1 MKSDV
6 APQGKNMPDEKET
19 DTVFSYGTGPVYNDP
34 DGNFTIE
41 FPSGFGLEEDQPDY
55 QFIAWWPAATDKEEA
70 PYCIFLSKNDL
81 SRELSDEMSLDDY
94 ETVFHQMQQ
103 LMAKAG
109 RGMPWGIYRGH
120 GEEPTILGATQ
131 LDDVFYIELPI
142 GPKRTTTIKA
152 RLALENLNAKEFPE
166 ILQKFVDHIRV
177 HNLIAE
183 HPADRENTGDPAMEE
198 ASNNEPVWGKRLT
211 FTQNRHVNGLD
222 FSIGVPD
229 GFVVQEDVE
238 DSALGMREFI
248 IYWPDPE
255 NPDDVMDSPLAMFA
269 QPQYQS
275 SEKPVSRENWQYIA
289 RQFAEQFA
297 RMGMAHDIFS
307 NELENV
313 SYVAYKM
320 SRGTTMIIHT
330 VTPYHNF
337 SLRITAGN
345 DQADRAFTKEALD
358 SWMSTIC
365 PVAEDREEEKG
376 SEETKLPENTQQE
389 TIPKESAKKEK
400 PAPKTRKSRRK
411 PFEIRGTLVP
421 LEECTLDERGFLT
434 GLRCY
439 EDEII
444 LPVGIKGIEKD
455 AFLYTTK
462 KNSVVVPQG
471 ATTLAESAFQSCYG
485 VRYVFLPTTLRTI
498 GNKAFFCCN
507 RMTSILVPEGCT
519 EIGTEAFC
527 GCEKLKNIYL
537 PASLQ
542 KIGKDAFRTWN
553 SETTIH
559 APGGSVAEAYARE
572 NGLKV
577 DNKPAPT
584 ITVASGVVLPSAAA
598 PMQDEPET
606 PEEDARSVE
615 APLAAETEPPVEAQ
629 PSAELQ
635 PSPEPPPSEKTI
647 ADEKKEE
654 KARLQEQ
661 LQTLEQPSASEKE
674 KQQRLAQLQTERN
687 ACGLFQFSKKKAL
700 DHQIHAAEFELHVL
714 QKQRDAEREEVTEQ
728 IRRLTREI
736 EE

>member
-19 DTVFSYGTGPVYNDP
+19 DTVFSYGTGPVYNDQ

-70 PYCIFLSKNDL
+70 PYCIFLSKNGH

-94 ETVFHQMQQ
+94 ETVFRQMQQ

-120 GEEPTILGATQ
+120 GEEPTILGVAQ
-131 LDDVFYIELPI
+131 LDDVFYIELPT

-152 RLALENLNAKEFPE
+152 RLAPENLDAKEFPE

-183 HPADRENTGDPAMEE
+183 HPAGRENTGDPAMEE
-198 ASNNEPVWGKRLT
+198 ASDNEPVWGKRLT
-211 FTQNRHVNGLD
+211 FTQNRRVNGLD

-275 SEKPVSRENWQYIA
+275 SEKPVSRENWQYVA
-289 RQFAEQFA
+289 QQFAEQFA

-320 SRGTTMIIHT
+320 SRGTTMVFHT

-337 SLRITAGN
+337 SLRITAKD

-365 PVAEDREEEKG
+365 PVAEDGEEEKD
-376 SEETKLPENTQQE
+376 SKETKLPENAQQE
-389 TIPKESAKKEK
+389 TSPKESAKKQNTPPK
-400 PAPKTRKSRRK
+400 PAKVAGNPLKSA
-411 PFEIRGTLVP
+411 VP
-421 LEECTLDERGFLT
+421 WSRW
-434 GLRCY
+434 
-439 EDEII
+439 
-444 LPVGIKGIEKD
+444 K
-455 AFLYTTK
+455 
-462 KNSVVVPQG
+462 SVLW
-471 ATTLAESAFQSCYG
+471 T
-485 VRYVFLPTTLRTI
+485 
-498 GNKAFFCCN
+498 
-507 RMTSILVPEGCT
+507 
-519 EIGTEAFC
+519 
-527 GCEKLKNIYL
+527 
-537 PASLQ
+537 
-542 KIGKDAFRTWN
+542 
-553 SETTIH
+553 
-559 APGGSVAEAYARE
+559 
-572 NGLKV
+572 
-577 DNKPAPT
+577 
-584 ITVASGVVLPSAAA
+584 SAA
-598 PMQDEPET
+598 
-606 PEEDARSVE
+606 S
-615 APLAAETEPPVEAQ
+615 
-629 PSAELQ
+629 
-635 PSPEPPPSEKTI
+635 
-647 ADEKKEE
+647 
-654 KARLQEQ
+654 
-661 LQTLEQPSASEKE
+661 
-674 KQQRLAQLQTERN
+674 
-687 ACGLFQFSKKKAL
+687 
-700 DHQIHAAEFELHVL
+700 
-714 QKQRDAEREEVTEQ
+714 
-728 IRRLTREI
+728 
-736 EE
+736 

>member
-19 DTVFSYGTGPVYNDP
+19 DTVFSYGTGPVYNDQ

-70 PYCIFLSKNDL
+70 PYCIFLSKNGH

-94 ETVFHQMQQ
+94 ETVFRQMQQ

-120 GEEPTILGATQ
+120 GEEPTILGVTQ
-131 LDDVFYIELPI
+131 LDDVFYIELPT

-152 RLALENLNAKEFPE
+152 RLAPENLDAKEFPE

-183 HPADRENTGDPAMEE
+183 HPAGRENTGDPAMEE
-198 ASNNEPVWGKRLT
+198 ASDNEPVWGKRLT
-211 FTQNRHVNGLD
+211 FIQNRRVNGLD

-275 SEKPVSRENWQYIA
+275 SEKPVSRENWQYVA
-289 RQFAEQFA
+289 QQFAEQFA

-320 SRGTTMIIHT
+320 SRGTTIIIHT

-365 PVAEDREEEKG
+365 PVAEDGEEEKD
-376 SEETKLPENTQQE
+376 SKETKLPENAQQE
-389 TIPKESAKKEK
+389 TSPKESAKKEK
-400 PAPKTRKSRRK
+400 NAPKTRKSRRK

-462 KNSVVVPQG
+462 KISVVVPQG
-471 ATTLAESAFQSCYG
+471 ATTLAESAFESCYD
-485 VRYVFLPTTLRTI
+485 VRYVILPTTLRTI
-498 GNKAFFCCN
+498 GNKAFFCCD

-519 EIGTEAFC
+519 EIGTEAFR
-527 GCEKLKNIYL
+527 GCSKLKNIYL

-542 KIGKDAFRTWN
+542 KIGTDAFRTWN

-559 APGGSVAEAYARE
+559 APSGSVAEAYALE
-572 NGLKV
+572 NGMKV

-606 PEEDARSVE
+606 AGADALSAE

-635 PSPEPPPSEKTI
+635 PSPEPQPSEKTI

-654 KARLQEQ
+654 RARLQEQ

-687 ACGLFQFSKKKAL
+687 ACGLFQFSKKKSL
-700 DHQIHAAEFELHVL
+700 DQQIHVAEFELHVL
-714 QKQRDAEREEVTEQ
+714 QGQRDAEREEVTEEIQ
-728 IRRLTREI
+728 RLTREI

>member
-19 DTVFSYGTGPVYNDP
+19 DTVFSYGTGPVYNDQ

-70 PYCIFLSKNDL
+70 SYCIFLSKNGH

-94 ETVFHQMQQ
+94 QAAFYRIQL
-103 LMAKAG
+103 LMARLG
-109 RGMPWGIYRGH
+109 RGVPWGIYRGH
-120 GEEPTILGATQ
+120 GEEPTIVSVAQ
-131 LDDVFYIELPI
+131 LDDVFYIELPT
-142 GPKRTTTIKA
+142 GPKHTTTIKA
-152 RLALENLNAKEFPE
+152 RLAPENLDAKEMPE

-177 HNLIAE
+177 HNSIAE
-183 HPADRENTGDPAMEE
+183 HPAGQENADGPAIEE
-198 ASNNEPVWGKRLT
+198 AGDNEPVWGKRLA
-211 FTQNRHVNGLD
+211 FTQNRRVNGLD

-248 IYWPDPE
+248 IYWPDPD

-275 SEKPVSRENWQYIA
+275 SKTPVSRENWQYLA
-289 RQFAEQFA
+289 RQIADQFA
-297 RMGMAHDIFS
+297 KMGMAHDIFS

-337 SLRITAGN
+337 SLRITAKD
-345 DQADRAFTKEALD
+345 DQADRAFTKEVLD

-365 PVAEDREEEKG
+365 PVAEDGEEEKG

-421 LEECTLDERGFLT
+421 IENCTLDDRGFLT
-434 GLRCY
+434 RLHCIE
-439 EDEII
+439 EDII
-444 LPVGIKGIEKD
+444 LPTGIKGIGKN
-455 AFLYTTK
+455 AFLFAHTPI
-462 KNSVVVPQG
+462 SVVVPLG
-471 ATTLAESAFQSCYG
+471 ATTIEEHAFQSLYG

-498 GNKAFFCCN
+498 GNNAFFCCDH
-507 RMTSILVPEGCT
+507 MTSILIPEGCR
-519 EIGTEAFC
+519 EIGMEAFR
-527 GCEKLKNIYL
+527 GCSKLKNIYL

-559 APGGSVAEAYARE
+559 APSGSVAEAYALE
-572 NGLKV
+572 NGMKV

-606 PEEDARSVE
+606 AAADTLSVE
-615 APLAAETEPPVEAQ
+615 VPLAAETEFPAEAQ
-629 PSAELQ
+629 PSAESQ
-635 PSPEPPPSEKTI
+635 PSEKTT

-654 KARLQEQ
+654 RARLQEQ

-687 ACGLFQFSKKKAL
+687 ACGLFQFSKKKSL
-700 DHQIHAAEFELHVL
+700 DHQIHVVEFDLHAL
-714 QKQRDAEREEVTEQ
+714 QEQRDAEREEVTEK
-728 IRRLTREI
+728 IEHLTREI

>member
-19 DTVFSYGTGPVYNDP
+19 DTVFSYGTGPVYNDQ

-70 PYCIFLSKNDL
+70 PYCIFLSKNGH
-81 SRELSDEMSLDDY
+81 SRELSDEMNLDDY

-109 RGMPWGIYRGH
+109 RGVPWGIYRGH
-120 GEEPTILGATQ
+120 GEEPTILGVTQ
-131 LDDVFYIELPI
+131 LNDVFYIELPTS
-142 GPKRTTTIKA
+142 PRRTTTIKA
-152 RLALENLNAKEFPE
+152 RLSLENLNTKELAE

-183 HPADRENTGDPAMEE
+183 HPAGRENTGDPAMEE
-198 ASNNEPVWGKRLT
+198 ASDKEPVWGKRLT
-211 FTQNRHVNGLD
+211 FIQNRRVNGLD

-238 DSALGMREFI
+238 DSALSTRKFV
-248 IYWPDPE
+248 IYWPNAE
-255 NPDDVMDSPLAMFA
+255 NPDNVMASPLAMFA

-275 SEKPVSRENWQYIA
+275 SEKPVSRENWQYVA
-289 RQFAEQFA
+289 QQFADQFA
-297 RMGMAHDIFS
+297 KMGMAHDIFS
-307 NELENV
+307 DDLENV

-320 SRGTTMIIHT
+320 SRGTTMITHT

-337 SLRITAGN
+337 SLRITAGD
-345 DQADRAFTKEALD
+345 DQTDCAFTKEMLD

-365 PVAEDREEEKG
+365 LVAEAREEEKD
-376 SEETKLPENTQQE
+376 SKETKLPENAQQE
-389 TIPKESAKKEK
+389 TIPKKSAKEEK
-400 PAPKTRKSRRK
+400 PAPKTRRK

-421 LEECTLDERGFLT
+421 LKECTLDKRGFLT
-434 GLRCY
+434 GLSCC
-439 EDEII
+439 EEEII

-462 KNSVVVPQG
+462 KISVVVPQG
-471 ATTLAESAFQSCYG
+471 ATTLAESAFESCYD
-485 VRYVFLPTTLRTI
+485 VRYVILPTTLRTI
-498 GNKAFFCCN
+498 GNKAFFCCD

-519 EIGTEAFC
+519 EIGTEAFR
-527 GCEKLKNIYL
+527 GCSKLKNIYL

-542 KIGKDAFRTWN
+542 KIGTDAFRTWN

-559 APGGSVAEAYARE
+559 APSGSVAEAYALE
-572 NGLKV
+572 NGMKV

-606 PEEDARSVE
+606 AGADALSAE

-661 LQTLEQPSASEKE
+661 LQTLEQPSASEKK

-714 QKQRDAEREEVTEQ
+714 QEQRDAEREEVTEQ
-728 IRRLTREI
+728 IRRLAREI

>member
-19 DTVFSYGTGPVYNDP
+19 DTVFSYGTGPVYNDQ

-70 PYCIFLSKNDL
+70 PYCIFLSKNGH
-81 SRELSDEMSLDDY
+81 SRELSDEMNLDDY

-109 RGMPWGIYRGH
+109 RGVPWGIYRGH
-120 GEEPTILGATQ
+120 GEEPTILGVTQ
-131 LDDVFYIELPI
+131 LNDVFYIELPTS
-142 GPKRTTTIKA
+142 PRRTTTIKA
-152 RLALENLNAKEFPE
+152 RLSLENLNTKELAE

-183 HPADRENTGDPAMEE
+183 HPAGRENTGDPAMEE
-198 ASNNEPVWGKRLT
+198 ASDKEPVWGKRLT
-211 FTQNRHVNGLD
+211 FIQNRRVNGLD

-238 DSALGMREFI
+238 DSALGTRKFV
-248 IYWPDPE
+248 IYWPNAE
-255 NPDDVMDSPLAMFA
+255 NPDNVMASPLAMFA

-275 SEKPVSRENWQYIA
+275 SEKPVSRENWQYVA
-289 RQFAEQFA
+289 QQFADQFA
-297 RMGMAHDIFS
+297 KMGMAHDIFS
-307 NELENV
+307 DDLENV

-320 SRGTTMIIHT
+320 SRGTTMITHT

-337 SLRITAGN
+337 SLRITAGD
-345 DQADRAFTKEALD
+345 DQTDCAFTKEMLD

-365 PVAEDREEEKG
+365 LVAEAREEEKD
-376 SEETKLPENTQQE
+376 SKETKLPENAQQE
-389 TIPKESAKKEK
+389 TIPKESAKEEK
-400 PAPKTRKSRRK
+400 PAPKTRRK

-421 LEECTLDERGFLT
+421 LKECTLDKRGFLT
-434 GLRCY
+434 GLSCC
-439 EDEII
+439 EEEII

-462 KNSVVVPQG
+462 KISVVVPQG
-471 ATTLAESAFQSCYG
+471 ATTLAESAFESCYD
-485 VRYVFLPTTLRTI
+485 VRYVILPTTLRTI
-498 GNKAFFCCN
+498 GNKAFFCCD

-519 EIGTEAFC
+519 EIGTEAFR
-527 GCEKLKNIYL
+527 GCSKLKNIYL

-542 KIGKDAFRTWN
+542 KIGTDAFRTWN

-559 APGGSVAEAYARE
+559 APSGSVAEAYALE
-572 NGLKV
+572 NGMKV

-606 PEEDARSVE
+606 AGADALSAE
-615 APLAAETEPPVEAQ
+615 APLTAETEPPVEAQ

-661 LQTLEQPSASEKE
+661 LQTLEQPSASEKK

-714 QKQRDAEREEVTEQ
+714 QEQRDAEREEVTEQ
-728 IRRLTREI
+728 IRRLAREI

>member
-19 DTVFSYGTGPVYNDP
+19 DTVFSYGTGPVYNDQ

-70 PYCIFLSKNDL
+70 PYCIFLSKNGH
-81 SRELSDEMSLDDY
+81 SRELSDEMNLDDY

-109 RGMPWGIYRGH
+109 RGVPWGIYRGH
-120 GEEPTILGATQ
+120 GEEPTILGVTQ
-131 LDDVFYIELPI
+131 LNDVFYIELPTS
-142 GPKRTTTIKA
+142 PRRTTTIKA
-152 RLALENLNAKEFPE
+152 RLSLENLNTKELAE

-183 HPADRENTGDPAMEE
+183 HPAGRENTGDPAMEE
-198 ASNNEPVWGKRLT
+198 ASDKEPVWGKRLT
-211 FTQNRHVNGLD
+211 FIQNRRVNGLD

-238 DSALGMREFI
+238 DSALGTRKFV
-248 IYWPDPE
+248 IYWPNAE
-255 NPDDVMDSPLAMFA
+255 NPDNVMASPLAMFA

-275 SEKPVSRENWQYIA
+275 SEKPVSRENWQYVA
-289 RQFAEQFA
+289 QQFADQFA
-297 RMGMAHDIFS
+297 KMGMAHDIFS
-307 NELENV
+307 DDLENV

-320 SRGTTMIIHT
+320 SRGTTMITHT

-337 SLRITAGN
+337 SLRITAGD
-345 DQADRAFTKEALD
+345 DQTDCAFTKEMLD

-365 PVAEDREEEKG
+365 LVAEAREEEKD
-376 SEETKLPENTQQE
+376 SKETKLPENAQQE
-389 TIPKESAKKEK
+389 TIPKESAKEEK
-400 PAPKTRKSRRK
+400 PAPKTRRK

-421 LEECTLDERGFLT
+421 LKECTLDKRGFLT
-434 GLRCY
+434 GLSCC
-439 EDEII
+439 EEEII

-462 KNSVVVPQG
+462 KISVVVPQG
-471 ATTLAESAFQSCYG
+471 ATTLAESAFESCYD
-485 VRYVFLPTTLRTI
+485 VRYVILPTTLRTI
-498 GNKAFFCCN
+498 GNKAFFCCD

-519 EIGTEAFC
+519 EIGTEAFR
-527 GCEKLKNIYL
+527 GCSKLKNIYL

-542 KIGKDAFRTWN
+542 KIGTDAFRTWN

-559 APGGSVAEAYARE
+559 APSGSVAEAYALE
-572 NGLKV
+572 NGMKV

-606 PEEDARSVE
+606 AGADALSAE

-661 LQTLEQPSASEKE
+661 LQTLEQPSASEKK

-714 QKQRDAEREEVTEQ
+714 QEQRDAEREEVTEQ
-728 IRRLTREI
+728 IRRLAREI

>member
-70 PYCIFLSKNDL
+70 PCCTFLSKNGH

-94 ETVFHQMQQ
+94 ETVFRQMQQ

-120 GEEPTILGATQ
+120 GEEPTILGVTQ
-131 LDDVFYIELPI
+131 LDDVFYIELPT

-152 RLALENLNAKEFPE
+152 RLAPENLDAKEFPE

-183 HPADRENTGDPAMEE
+183 HPAGRENTGDPAMEE
-198 ASNNEPVWGKRLT
+198 ASDNEPVWGKRLT
-211 FTQNRHVNGLD
+211 FTQNRRVNGLD

-275 SEKPVSRENWQYIA
+275 SEKPVSRENWQYVA
-289 RQFAEQFA
+289 QQFAEQFA

-320 SRGTTMIIHT
+320 SRGTTIIIHT

-365 PVAEDREEEKG
+365 PVAEDGEEEKD
-376 SEETKLPENTQQE
+376 SKETKLPENAQQE

-400 PAPKTRKSRRK
+400 NAPKTRKSRRK

-462 KNSVVVPQG
+462 KISVVVPQG
-471 ATTLAESAFQSCYG
+471 ATTLAESAFESCYD
-485 VRYVFLPTTLRTI
+485 VRYVILPTTLRTI
-498 GNKAFFCCN
+498 GNKAFFCCD

-519 EIGTEAFC
+519 EIGTEAFR
-527 GCEKLKNIYL
+527 GCSKLKNIYL

-542 KIGKDAFRTWN
+542 KIGTDAFRTWN

-559 APGGSVAEAYARE
+559 APSGSVAEAYALE
-572 NGLKV
+572 NGMKV

-606 PEEDARSVE
+606 AGADALSAE
-615 APLAAETEPPVEAQ
+615 APLAAETEPPVEAE

-635 PSPEPPPSEKTI
+635 PSPEPQPSEKTI

-654 KARLQEQ
+654 RARLQEQ
-661 LQTLEQPSASEKE
+661 LQTLEQPSASEQE

-687 ACGLFQFSKKKAL
+687 ACGLFQFSKKKSL
-700 DHQIHAAEFELHVL
+700 DQQIHVAEFELHVL
-714 QKQRDAEREEVTEQ
+714 QEQRDAEREEVTEEIQ
-728 IRRLTREI
+728 RLTREI